1 MEVICS
7 TENCVVGLS
16 SLFLIV
22 LIYEVLCKLG
32 LTEVPHAGKV
42 PVHLSLW

>member
-16 SLFLIV
+16 SLFLTV
-22 LIYEVLCKLG
+22 LSYEVLCKLG
-32 LTEVPHAGKV
+32 LIEVPHAGKV
-42 PVHLSLW
+42 PMYLSLW

>member
-7 TENCVVGLS
+7 TENCVMGLS
-16 SLFLIV
+16 SLLTV
-22 LIYEVLCKLG
+22 LSYEVLCELV
-32 LTEVPHAGKV
+32 LIEVPHAGKV

>member
-16 SLFLIV
+16 SLLTV

-32 LTEVPHAGKV
+32 LIKVPHARKV
-42 PVHLSLW
+42 PVQLSLW